1 MEEDKCEKCK
11 WRWEMSKGHC
21 NKCKN
26 NPDNKAPE
34 GRKDEVDNF
43 VGSGSDGSA

>member
-1 MEEDKCEKCK
+1 MEIKENECDKCK

-26 NPDNKAPE
+26 NPDNKPMKSGE
-34 GRKDEVDNF
+34 PDNF
-43 VGSGSDGSA
+43 EAKKEEVKE